1 MIVVPFIYFGFLLFY
16 QLKKNN
22 WRFDIASFILIIF
35 TVSSFFSIL
44 IDVFNL
50 RSIDTSHY
58 KISVFACIS
67 YISLITL
74 CVYPFMRNSNLK
86 IRKIQPISNGMVI
99 ILKIFAWIFF
109 LYFFLN
115 LFMSWES
122 LVTVVMSD
130 DIEQIRKQHGTEMAD
145 ESWMASLPTAARM
158 PFTLLNLMS
167 GSTWIF
173 VFLAFFVMI
182 TQRMKFAYF
191 ILFILS
197 SFNGIIGNILDAGR
211 SAIAYWVISFIAC
224 YIIYTPYM
232 RKEHKRVLN
241 RLFVIIGVFAF
252 MFIAAVT
259 ISRFGYRDAGE
270 VSGTQGGL
278 ISYFGQTYINFC
290 FFLDEFSCP
299 FPSLQIVFPFLSKL
313 ILGDGFVSVVDLQ
326 ELISRLSGKGI
337 GVFFTFLG
345 HIMVTSNAWVM
356 LIYALLLFSGSLF
369 ITQKTKN
376 KSIRLSTCFFYYL
389 YSSVIFLGIFTHYYA
404 GTARTFSVAFWG
416 ILLMLI
422 SKKGKTKELNFHNHG
437 K

>member
-1 MIVVPFIYFGFLLFY
+1 MIVVPFIYFGFLLLY
-16 QLKKNN
+16 RLKKNN
-22 WRFDIASFILIIF
+22 WHIDIASFILIIF

-74 CVYPFMRNSNLK
+74 CIFPFMHSSNLK
-86 IRKIQPISNGMVI
+86 VREIQPISNEMGI
-99 ILKIFAWIFF
+99 ILKIAAWIFF
-109 LYFFLN
+109 LYLFFN
-115 LFMSWES
+115 LIMSWES
-122 LVTVVMSD
+122 LVAVITSD
-130 DIEQIRKQHGTEMAD
+130 DIERIRKLHGTEMAD
-145 ESWMASLPTAARM
+145 ESWMASLTPTLRM
-158 PFTLLNLMS
+158 PFVLLNLMS

-173 VFLAFFVMI
+173 VFLAFFCMI
-182 TQRMKFAYF
+182 IQRMKFTYF

-211 SAIAYWVISFIAC
+211 SAIAYWGISFLAC

-232 RKEHKRVLN
+232 RKDHKKVLK

-313 ILGDGFVSVVDLQ
+313 ILGDGFVGVVDLQ
-326 ELISRLSGKGI
+326 ELISMSSGREI
-337 GVFFTFLG
+337 GVFYTFLG
-345 HIMVTSNAWVM
+345 HIMVTSNAWIM
-356 LIYALLLFSGSLF
+356 LIYALLLSSCSLA
-369 ITQKTKN
+369 ITHKTQI
-376 KSIRLSTCFFYYL
+376 KSIRLSTFYFYYL

-404 GTARTFSVAFWG
+404 GTTRTFSVAFWG